1 MKKFSEFLPKTILA
15 DTDFLV
21 GYNADG
27 EYIRVPK
34 SALLAGAATPATL
47 TVQYSANGSSWH
59 NSYTAG
65 DHYMRT
71 KAGSG
76 SWSGAIPLCVSAY
89 DIWRDR
95 GNDGDEDEFLLS
107 LKGEPG
113 EPGDV
118 SGLTIQDMS
127 DYTVFLQQVNN
138 AIANAKNA
146 LAAEVTQAVNT
157 AIASTLA
164 NKLDKDLA
172 NIDAVT
178 YMGDGAYIPIITQR
192 GMVKVSTEDLAA
204 YIGIKSR
211 VENSSIETAIK
222 SQRETMGGN
231 TSTIDGI
238 TTYTL
243 SQPYTLGTSAV
254 YLNGNRL
261 YAGRDY
267 IEVNAYTIEL
277 IGWTPKSNDHIL
289 FEAIPLS
296 ASNPSQVI
304 QSGNNEQ

>member
-1 MKKFSEFLPKTILA
+1 MKFRDFLPRTILA

-21 GYNADG
+21 GYDADG
-27 EYIRVPK
+27 RYIRVPK
-34 SALLAGAATPATL
+34 SALSAGAATPATL

-59 NSYTAG
+59 DSYTAG

-127 DYTVFLQQVNN
+127 DYTEFLQQVNN

-157 AIASTLA
+157 AIASILA

-172 NIDAVT
+172 NLDAVT
-178 YMGDGAYIPIITQR
+178 YMGDGAYIPIMTQS

-204 YIGIKSR
+204 YIGVKSR

-222 SQRETMGGN
+222 SQRTTVAISTQPDGN
-231 TSTIDGI
+231 TQTF
-238 TTYTL
+238 TL
-243 SQPYTLGTSAV
+243 SSPFTLGTSAV

-261 YAGRDY
+261 YVGRDY
-267 IEVNAYTIEL
+267 IEVDSYNIEF
-277 IGWTPKSNDHIL
+277 IGWVPVSTDNIL
-289 FEAIPLS
+289 VEAIPLS
-296 ASNPSQVI
+296 ASNPSQV
-304 QSGNNEQ
+304 QSENNEQQ